1 MDTPI
6 LKKKILSIDELT
18 IRIRTLK
25 AEGKKIV
32 LCHGVFDLLHIGHI
46 RYFRQAAK
54 MGDVL
59 VVTVTPDDFV
69 DKGPDRPAF
78 TEALRAEAIA
88 SLDAV
93 NFVAVNKW
101 PTAEETLRLLK
112 PDYYVKGAEFRDQAA
127 DMTGKIAQE
136 AAIVKEV
143 GCELVF
149 AEDIVFSSSNL
160 INRYLSQYPEE
171 TREYLDIFR
180 KRYKL
185 EDIIKIVDRMASLN
199 VLVVGDTILDEYQY
213 CAALGVSS
221 KDPAL
226 ALHYQSKDLFAGG
239 ALAVA
244 NHVAA
249 FAGNV
254 RLVTLLGDHE
264 RHEDFIRSQLA
275 ANVTPHFITQTGAPT
290 TLKRRFVDGYSFTK
304 LFEVYVMESS
314 GLNKKEDTKLCEWM
328 REQIPRY
335 DLVIAAD
342 FGHGAISGALVNDL
356 VDEANFLAV
365 NTQANAG
372 NRGYHVITRYP
383 RIDFGCLAGHE
394 LRLAMRNE
402 IDHERNMTDR
412 LARRLDCR
420 QFVSTLGKRGCLV
433 WGRDEDLLGI
443 PAFARSVVDRVGAG
457 DAFFAIASL
466 ASFMGLDNEILGFL
480 GNIVGAEA
488 VEIIG
493 NKKPIDKL
501 NVKKHITAILK

>member
-1 MDTPI
+1 MDNPI
-6 LKKKILSIDELT
+6 LKKKILSIDELGSQLAE
-18 IRIRTLK
+18 LK
-25 AEGKKIV
+25 KQGKRIV

-59 VVTVTPDDFV
+59 VVTVTPDEFV

-78 TEALRAEAIA
+78 TAALRVEAIA

-101 PTAEETLRLLK
+101 PTAEETLRLLR
-112 PDYYVKGAEFRDQAA
+112 PDYYVKGAEFKEIDT

-136 AAIVKEV
+136 AEVVKEV

-171 TREYLDIFR
+171 TREYLNIFR

-185 EDIIKIVDRMASLN
+185 EDIIDIVNKMSSLN

-213 CAALGVSS
+213 CSALGVSS

-249 FAGNV
+249 FAGHV
-254 RLVTLLGDHE
+254 QLVTLLGEHD
-264 RHEDFIRSQLA
+264 RHEEFIRSQLS
-275 ANVTPHFITQTGAPT
+275 ANVTPHFITQSGAPT

-304 LFEVYVMESS
+304 LFEIYVMEAA
-314 GLNKKEDTKLCEWM
+314 GLDKGEDAKLCQWIK
-328 REQIPRY
+328 EQISRY
-335 DLVIAAD
+335 DLIIAAD
-342 FGHGAISGALVNDL
+342 FGHGAISGTLI
-356 VDEANFLAV
+356 DELARGAKFLAV

-383 RIDFGCLAGHE
+383 RVDFGCLAGHE

-402 IDHERNMTDR
+402 FDHERIMTDR
-412 LARRLDCR
+412 LARRLGCR

-443 PAFARSVVDRVGAG
+443 PAFAKSVVDRVGAG

-466 ASFMGLDNEILGFL
+466 ASSMGVPNEILGFL
-480 GNIVGAEA
+480 GNIIGAEA

-501 NVKKHITAILK
+501 NVQKHITAILK